1 MDTPVATVAS
11 SKLDRHS
18 MGARPGSRARQR
30 VAPQYWPHAP
40 IVALVMLGIIGMRIH
55 ENVPGIALLHPAAIA
70 SYGGLG
76 LLLLASSPKAVEAAF
91 KEPMIKLM
99 AAYWGWALITA
110 PFALWP
116 GMAFATVRT
125 GLSAL
130 MLAVAFLLC
139 APTRRSAFICSR
151 SFLWLSVLLGIVVLV
166 HGVATSDEGLA
177 RLTTE
182 SSLDSNDLAAL
193 MAMAIPFGLAGIV
206 RDKGWQRGA
215 ALFATVACA
224 FVIMRTGSRG
234 GTVAMLV
241 AAVLFVTSFSGRR
254 KVLALL
260 LLSLGLV
267 GGWSLAPQSFR
278 DRIATITSPGED
290 YNYTAYSGRKQIWSR
305 ARGYILKHPVAGVG
319 IGNFPI
325 AEGDYA
331 AALGRPAKWSA
342 AHNAYV
348 QAFSE
353 LGSVGGTIF
362 LVMLGMG
369 LIRAW
374 RLRRPAAKGTGG
386 WYPEYLPS
394 LSAYCTSA
402 YFLSH
407 AYFYPLFGLLAI
419 VSLTYTSAAADIS
432 VSPVNEGRRSRSMR
446 SQASGRRR
454 AVR

>member
-1 MDTPVATVAS
+1 MDTPALTVAS
-11 SKLDRHS
+11 PKLDRDS
-18 MGARPGSRARQR
+18 NGARSGARARQR
-30 VAPQYWPHAP
+30 IAPRYWPHAP
-40 IVALVMLGIIGMRIH
+40 AVALVMLGIIGMRIH
-55 ENVPGIALLHPAAIA
+55 ENVPGISLLHPAAIA

-76 LLLLASSPKAVEAAF
+76 LLLLASSPKVIEAAF

-99 AAYWGWALITA
+99 AAYWGWALLTA

-139 APTRRSAFICSR
+139 APTIRNVAICSR
-151 SFLWLSVLLGIVVLV
+151 SFLWLCVLLGIVVLLN
-166 HGVATSDEGLA
+166 GVATTDEGLA

-193 MAMAIPFGLAGIV
+193 MAMALPFGLAGIV
-206 RDKGWQRGA
+206 RHKGWHRAA
-215 ALFATVACA
+215 ALLATGICA

-254 KVLALL
+254 KALALL
-260 LLSLGLV
+260 LLSLSLV

-278 DRIATITSPGED
+278 DRITTIASPEED
-290 YNYTAYSGRKQIWSR
+290 YNYTAYSGRKQIWAR
-305 ARGYILKHPVAGVG
+305 ARGYILEHPVAGVG

-348 QAFSE
+348 QAFAE
-353 LGSVGGTIF
+353 LGTIGGTIF
-362 LVMLGMG
+362 LLMLGTG
-369 LIRAW
+369 VIRAW
-374 RLRRPAAKGTGG
+374 RLRKPGLQATGS

-394 LSAYCTSA
+394 LGAYCTSA

-419 VSLTYTSAAADIS
+419 VSLTYASAAVDLLPSAM
-432 VSPVNEGRRSRSMR
+432 NERRSSRVAR
-446 SQASGRRR
+446 SQVPSRRR
-454 AVR
+454 TVR